1 MSLLETIRKVLPHQL
16 MKKLLVLGIGN
27 TLMMD
32 DGIGVHAVH
41 ELLKEKNLWEQ
52 VDFIDGGTFTQDIFY
67 LFEEY
72 DNILVLDIVRAGK
85 PPGTIFCLEED
96 DLRKDEKQMLSLHDI
111 DLLDSL
117 TMAQMRGHRPYL
129 RVIGIQP
136 DTINWG
142 TSLTTPLAQALPAFL
157 ETARKHIA
165 DILETR

>member
-1 MSLLETIRKVLPHQL
+1 
-16 MKKLLVLGIGN
+16 MKKLLVLGVGN
-27 TLMMD
+27 TLMKD
-32 DGIGVHAVH
+32 DGIGVHAVY
-41 ELLKEKNLWEQ
+41 ELLKEKDSWAQ

-72 DNILVLDIVRAGK
+72 ENILVLDIVRAGH
-85 PPGTIFCLEED
+85 PPGTIFHLEEE

-117 TMAQMRGHRPYL
+117 SMAQMRGHRPYL

-142 TSLTTPLAQALPAFL
+142 TTLTAPLARALPSFL
-157 ETARKHIA
+157 ETARKHIT

>member
-1 MSLLETIRKVLPHQL
+1 
-16 MKKLLVLGIGN
+16 MKKLLVLGVGN
-27 TLMMD
+27 TLMKD
-32 DGIGVHAVH
+32 DGIGVHAVY
-41 ELLKEKNLWEQ
+41 ELLKERDCWAP

-72 DNILVLDIVRAGK
+72 ENILVLDIVRAGH
-85 PPGTIFCLEED
+85 PPGTIFCLEEE

-117 TMAQMRGHRPYL
+117 GMAQMRGHRPYL

-142 TSLTTPLAQALPAFL
+142 TSLTKPLADALPAFL
-157 ETARKHIA
+157 ETARKHITE
-165 DILETR
+165 ILETR

>member
-1 MSLLETIRKVLPHQL
+1 
-16 MKKLLVLGIGN
+16 MKKLLVLGVGN
-27 TLMMD
+27 TLMTD

-41 ELLKEKNLWEQ
+41 ELLKENDHWQQ

-72 DNILVLDIVRAGK
+72 ENILVLDIVRAGH

-117 TMAQMRGHRPYL
+117 GMAQMRGHRPYL
-129 RVIGIQP
+129 RVIGIEP

-142 TSLTTPLAQALPAFL
+142 TRLTEPLAQALPAFL
-157 ETARKHIA
+157 ETARKHMK

>member
-1 MSLLETIRKVLPHQL
+1 
-16 MKKLLVLGIGN
+16 MKKLLVLGVGN
-27 TLMMD
+27 ILMQD

-41 ELLKEKNLWEQ
+41 ELLKEKEDWPQ

-67 LFEEY
+67 LFEAYE
-72 DNILVLDIVRAGK
+72 NILVLDVVRAGH
-85 PPGTIFCLEED
+85 PPATIFRLEEE

-117 TMAQMRGHRPYL
+117 GMAQMRGHRPYL

-136 DTINWG
+136 DTIDWG
-142 TSLTTPLAQALPAFL
+142 TSLTPPLADALPDFL
-157 ETARKHIA
+157 ATARKHIT

>member
-1 MSLLETIRKVLPHQL
+1 
-16 MKKLLVLGIGN
+16 MKKLLVLGVGN
-27 TLMMD
+27 TLMKD
-32 DGIGVHAVH
+32 DGIGVHAVY
-41 ELLKEKNLWEQ
+41 ELLKEKDAWAQ

-72 DNILVLDIVRAGK
+72 ENILVLDIVRAGH
-85 PPGTIFCLEED
+85 PPGTIFHLEEA

-117 TMAQMRGHRPYL
+117 SMAQIRGHRPYL

-136 DTINWG
+136 DTIDWG
-142 TSLTTPLAQALPAFL
+142 TTLTEPLARALPSFL
-157 ETARKHIA
+157 DTARKHIT

>member
-1 MSLLETIRKVLPHQL
+1 
-16 MKKLLVLGIGN
+16 MKKLLVLGVGN
-27 TLMMD
+27 ILMTD

-41 ELLKEKNLWEQ
+41 EFFAEADQWES

-72 DNILVLDIVRAGK
+72 ENILVLDVVRAGQ

-117 TMAQMRGHRPYL
+117 GMAQMRGHRPYL

-136 DTINWG
+136 EKIDWG
-142 TSLTTPLAQALPAFL
+142 TKLTEPLARALPAFMD
-157 ETARKHIA
+157 TARKHIH
-165 DILETR
+165 DILA